1 MITRTFV
8 TTTANCMVVGVADN
22 TVKEVARIIPE
33 KVDAATAEKYFRK
46 NWNLPDMIFVR
57 VNSIEHTEK
66 IFGMS
71 EETFL
76 KYAVALDDKRK
87 PIK

>member
-1 MITRTFV
+1 
-8 TTTANCMVVGVADN
+8 MVVGIDDN

-33 KVDAATAEKYFRK
+33 KVDGTTAEKYLRK
-46 NWNLPDMIFVR
+46 NWNLPGTIFVR
-57 VNSIEHTEK
+57 VNSIEYTEK

-76 KYAVALDDKRK
+76 ANAVELDDKRK